1 MEKEVTVGF
10 VIKNIDEFYE
20 LIKKAQQQS
29 TELKN
34 TLSKVEEFIPD
45 IELSKKKQVWSGLLE
60 VKICP

>member
-45 IELSKKKQVWSGLLE
+45 IELSKKKQV
-60 VKICP
+60 